1 MNRSNNLSDIQ
12 VGWKKTWLALEKHG
26 STWSHSQFYTEEVN
40 HELTWLGVKST
51 PMIDIAPDEIRNE
64 IGYNK
69 PWKDVDKL
77 IQNELKNT
85 K

>member
-1 MNRSNNLSDIQ
+1 MNNNLKDIQ
-12 VGWKKTWLALEKHG
+12 DGWRKTWLALEKHG

-51 PMIDIAPDEIRNE
+51 PWIDVANIEMPNELGRSRSWAEITKLIRNE
-64 IGYNK
+64 
-69 PWKDVDKL
+69 L
-77 IQNELKNT
+77 RNT